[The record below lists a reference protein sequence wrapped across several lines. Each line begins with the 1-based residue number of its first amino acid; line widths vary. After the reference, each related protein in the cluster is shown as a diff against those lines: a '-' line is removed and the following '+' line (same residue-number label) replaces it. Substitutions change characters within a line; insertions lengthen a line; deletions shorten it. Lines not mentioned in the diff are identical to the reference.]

1 MVYLLITLFIYF
13 VPTLWVNYTLGKH
26 DDELPNMPFTGSEFG
41 NQVLK
46 EKEITNVSILGDD
59 KIGDHYDVIKKK
71 VGVKS
76 ERLNRKSLTS
86 ITVVCHEIGH
96 AIQDAE
102 DYKPLRRRH
111 SIIQKTR
118 WISKIGNLLM
128 YIGIPAIVA
137 TQSFPLIR
145 LCIIII
151 LIATLIEMLTHIVTL
166 NVELDASFNRAMP
179 IIEKKIPQE
188 YHQSCK
194 SILRV
199 CAFTYVVAAM
209 TSFLNL
215 RNLLLWIR
223 FIFLRR

>member
-1 MVYLLITLFIYF
+1 
-13 VPTLWVNYTLGKH
+13 
-26 DDELPNMPFTGSEFG
+26 
-41 NQVLK
+41 
-46 EKEITNVSILGDD
+46 
-59 KIGDHYDVIKKK
+59 
-71 VGVKS
+71 
-76 ERLNRKSLTS
+76 
-86 ITVVCHEIGH
+86 
-96 AIQDAE
+96 
-102 DYKPLRRRH
+102 
-111 SIIQKTR
+111 
-118 WISKIGNLLM
+118 M

-179 IIEKKIPQE
+179 IIKKKIPQV

-199 CAFTYVVAAM
+199 CAFTYIVAAM